1 MPLAFSRRRFAGMYQ
16 HGIKQTLKAGSAV
29 FGASAI
35 FLIATPKLFLNLLDL
50 ESNDQMVWSM
60 RMIGIILFA
69 LAGNM
74 WQNSKITNNAA
85 GLKYVGIVM
94 VLAAAGLGFLTIFI
108 PATLNPFTI
117 GYAAIGFSFALVYL
131 INLIKKP

>member
-1 MPLAFSRRRFAGMYQ
+1 MYQ
-16 HGIKQTLKAGSAV
+16 DGIKQTLKAGSAV
-29 FGASAI
+29 FSASAI
-35 FLIATPKLFLNLLDL
+35 FLIFTPKLFLDLLDL

-117 GYAAIGFSFALVYL
+117 GYAVIGFSFALVYL
-131 INLIKKP
+131 INLLKKP

>member
-1 MPLAFSRRRFAGMYQ
+1 MPLAFGRRRFEGMYQ

-29 FGASAI
+29 FGVSAI

-74 WQNSKITNNAA
+74 WQNSKLTNNAA
-85 GLKYVGIVM
+85 GLKYVGIIM

>member
-1 MPLAFSRRRFAGMYQ
+1 MGRRKFARMYQ

-29 FGASAI
+29 FGASAL
-35 FLIATPKLFLNLLDL
+35 FLLIAPKLFLDLLDL

-60 RMIGIILFA
+60 RMIAITLFA

-74 WQNSKITNNAA
+74 WQNSKLTNNAA
-85 GLKYVGIVM
+85 GLKYVGIIM

-117 GYAAIGFSFALVYL
+117 GYAVIGFSFALVYL

>member
-1 MPLAFSRRRFAGMYQ
+1 MYQ
-16 HGIKQTLKAGSAV
+16 HGVKKTLKAGSAV

-35 FLIATPKLFLNLLDL
+35 FLLIAPKLFLDLLDL

-60 RMIGIILFA
+60 RMIAITLLA

-85 GLKYVGIVM
+85 ALKYVGMVM

-117 GYAAIGFSFALVYL
+117 GYAVIGFSFALVYL

>member
-1 MPLAFSRRRFAGMYQ
+1 MYQ

-35 FLIATPKLFLNLLDL
+35 FLLIAPKLFLDLLDL

-60 RMIGIILFA
+60 RMIGITLFA

-74 WQNSKITNNAA
+74 WQNSRLNNNAA
-85 GLKYVGIVM
+85 GLKFVARVM
-94 VLAAAGLGFLTIFI
+94 FLAAASLGFLTIFI
-108 PATLNPFTI
+108 PSTLTPFAI
-117 GYAAIGFSFALVYL
+117 GYAIIGFGFAISYLV
-131 INLIKKP
+131 NLLKRPN

>member
-1 MPLAFSRRRFAGMYQ
+1 MAFGRRRFARMYQ
-16 HGIKQTLKAGSAV
+16 HGVKQTLKAGSAV
-29 FGASAI
+29 FGTSAI
-35 FLIATPKLFLNLLDL
+35 FLIVTPKLFLNLLDL

-74 WQNSKITNNAA
+74 WQNSKINNNAA

>member
-1 MPLAFSRRRFAGMYQ
+1 LAFGRRRFARMYQ
-16 HGIKQTLKAGSAV
+16 HGVKQTLKAGSAV
-29 FGASAI
+29 FGVSAI
-35 FLIATPKLFLNLLDL
+35 FLIFTPKLFLDLLDL

-117 GYAAIGFSFALVYL
+117 GYAAIGFSFALFYL
-131 INLIKKP
+131 INLLKKP

>member
-1 MPLAFSRRRFAGMYQ
+1 MGGRRFARMYQ
-16 HGIKQTLKAGSAV
+16 HGVKQTLKLGSAV

-35 FLIATPKLFLNLLDL
+35 FLLIAPKLFLDLLDL

-60 RMIGIILFA
+60 RMIAITLFA

-85 GLKYVGIVM
+85 GLKYVGIIM

-117 GYAAIGFSFALVYL
+117 GYATIGFSFALVYL

>member
-1 MPLAFSRRRFAGMYQ
+1 MYQ
-16 HGIKQTLKAGSAV
+16 HGIKQTLKAGSVV
-29 FGASAI
+29 FGTSAI
-35 FLIATPKLFLNLLDL
+35 FLLITPNLFLNLLDL
-50 ESNDQMVWSM
+50 ESNNQMVWSM
-60 RMIGIILFA
+60 RMIGITLFA

-74 WQNSKITNNAA
+74 WQNSKMTNNAA

-117 GYAAIGFSFALVYL
+117 GYAVIGFSFALVYL

>member
-1 MPLAFSRRRFAGMYQ
+1 MYQ
-16 HGIKQTLKAGSAV
+16 HGVKQTLKAGSAV

-35 FLIATPKLFLNLLDL
+35 FLIVTPKLFLDLLDL

-85 GLKYVGIVM
+85 GLKYVGMVM

-117 GYAAIGFSFALVYL
+117 GYAVIGFSFALVYL

>member
-1 MPLAFSRRRFAGMYQ
+1 MAFGRRRFARMYQ

-35 FLIATPKLFLNLLDL
+35 FLIVTPKLFLNLLDL

-85 GLKYVGIVM
+85 ALKYVGIVM

>member
-1 MPLAFSRRRFAGMYQ
+1 MYQ
-16 HGIKQTLKAGSAV
+16 HGVKQTLKAGSAV
-29 FGASAI
+29 FGVSAI
-35 FLIATPKLFLNLLDL
+35 FLIFTPKLFLDLLDL

-85 GLKYVGIVM
+85 GLKYVGMVM

-117 GYAAIGFSFALVYL
+117 GYAVIGFSFALVYL

>member
-1 MPLAFSRRRFAGMYQ
+1 MYQ

-35 FLIATPKLFLNLLDL
+35 FLLITPNLFLNLLDL
-50 ESNDQMVWSM
+50 ESNNQMVWSM
-60 RMIGIILFA
+60 RMIAITLFA

-74 WQNSKITNNAA
+74 WQNSKLTNNAA

-117 GYAAIGFSFALVYL
+117 GYAVIGFSFALVYL